1 MEQAEADNA
10 TPRCF
15 VDVYDCLWCWK
26 LWICCQKHSAHEVI
40 QAFLANWS
48 LLAALAFYNHHYS
61 WLNMV
66 TPIFHGSHGFT
77 WDISTPKTPGPR
89 LPFQPVD
96 LSNLILQNPWLWA
109 WCDFPM
115 ALVGVYTWDLISY
128 RYWSGIEFQTG
139 LNCTKYRSNLGLHRF
154 NVPLWGLDLTLNYTV
169 NNIYGI
175 MWV

>member
-1 MEQAEADNA
+1 M
-10 TPRCF
+10 PRHDALWMFMIAYGAGDFEF
-15 VDVYDCLWCWK
+15 VAR
-26 LWICCQKHSAHEVI
+26 KHSAHEVV

-48 LLAALAFYNHHYS
+48 LLALYNHDYS

-66 TPIFHGSHGFT
+66 TPVFHGCHKLSQLHPRHFHSKNSRPPT
-77 WDISTPKTPGPR
+77 SFSTCR
-89 LPFQPVD
+89 
-96 LSNLILQNPWLWA
+96 SLQSDPATPWLWA
-109 WCDFPM
+109 LCDFPM